1 METNHKILINN
12 KAITKIKTIVILIK
26 IMDKI
31 TAIST
36 NQIIKADPKRKG
48 KGKVKIMG
56 NHKLTDKDKD

>member
-1 METNHKILINN
+1 
-12 KAITKIKTIVILIK
+12 
-26 IMDKI
+26 MDKI

-36 NQIIKADPKRKG
+36 NKIIKADPKRKG